1 MVLSVLFF
9 QFLGHLFWNSR
20 HPRKIKQINFMKKPI
35 RDFDKM
41 HRIFHLTN
49 RDGGINSAPTDGLP
63 LDIDFLDQ
71 PSNRV
76 CDDLGQVA

>member
-1 MVLSVLFF
+1 
-9 QFLGHLFWNSR
+9 
-20 HPRKIKQINFMKKPI
+20 MKKPI

-76 CDDLGQVA
+76 CDDLGQSLELGGEKKPNYIVILA